1 MNLKMVLKGDG
12 GPILE
17 SNDMFQLS
25 DIKNA
30 EVITTDNL
38 LCSKNL

>member
-1 MNLKMVLKGDG
+1 MVLKGDG

-17 SNDMFQLS
+17 SNDMFKLS

-30 EVITTDNL
+30 EVSIQNL
-38 LCSKNL
+38 LKLFH

>member
-1 MNLKMVLKGDG
+1 MVLKGDG

-25 DIKNA
+25 QIKNA
-30 EVITTDNL
+30 NVSFYFN
-38 LCSKNL
+38 KV